1 MSVNPKRNSSVVV
14 GVAAVVAITLAACG
28 NTDNDQAAPSPAETT
43 AETTTSPTAQE
54 QASHNQADV
63 EFAQHMIPHHEQA
76 IEMSDIVLA
85 KEGIDPRV
93 VEMATQIKDAQGPE
107 IETMEGWLQEW
118 GEPTTAPHDDMPA
131 HGDMPMME
139 GMLSP
144 AEIDDLRNA
153 EGVEASRLFLTGM
166 IHHHEG
172 AITMAQEQIDD
183 GQYPAA
189 VEMSR
194 QIIESQQREID
205 SMNEILASL

>member
-1 MSVNPKRNSSVVV
+1 MSVNLKRNSSVIV
-14 GVAAVVAITLAACG
+14 GMAAAVAITLAGCG
-28 NTDNDQAAPSPAETT
+28 NADNDQAAPSPAETT
-43 AETTTSPTAQE
+43 AATTAETTTQQ
-54 QASHNQADV
+54 QASHNEADV

-85 KEGIDPRV
+85 KDGIDPRV

-107 IETMEGWLQEW
+107 IETMTGWLQAW
-118 GEPTTAPHDDMPA
+118 GEPAMTSHDMPA
-131 HGDMPMME
+131 HGDEPMME

-144 AEIDDLRNA
+144 AEMDDLRNA

-172 AITMAQEQIDD
+172 AITMAQDQIDN
-183 GQYPAA
+183 GQYPPAL
-189 VEMSR
+189 EMSG
-194 QIIESQQREID
+194 QIIESQQQEID

>member
-1 MSVNPKRNSSVVV
+1 M
-14 GVAAVVAITLAACG
+14 AAVVAITLAACG
-28 NTDNDQAAPSPAETT
+28 TADNEQADQVAPSPAETT

-118 GEPTTAPHDDMPA
+118 GEPTMAPHGDMPA

-139 GMLSP
+139 GMLSA

-166 IHHHEG
+166 IRHHEG
-172 AITMAQEQIDD
+172 AITMAQDQIDN
-183 GQYPAA
+183 GQYPPA